1 MLHTCLSQS
10 PRPLSSSQRLKNN
23 SLETWV
29 TGNMAKILNSPPSA
43 VAVLM
48 VHLVAAIS
56 GPSSVQLQ
64 NNEYKNVLVA
74 ISPDVPED
82 PALIQSI
89 KNAFIGASSY
99 LYLATN
105 QRAVFRDVIILVPST
120 WRVQASYGASTWQVL
135 GSADVVVTGSLAPA
149 APSPPLG
156 GAPGESSVASQAA
169 AAATFTKSYAGCGQH
184 GIRISISTDVLTN
197 SQLASTLGSPARVL
211 VHEWATFRWGVFNE
225 YGQKGS
231 YSSTTRHPRGNWR
244 EFGAQ
249 KGLPD
254 SFTKWTRRQANLQPE
269 TMHNYNAPSR
279 HNRLC
284 GHRSTWSVIAGSE
297 DFKNGRNPPREGVD
311 TMPVFTIVQAPGT
324 PRLVLALDTSS
335 SMSEDNKLLLM
346 RQAVASFISDGLP
359 PETVVGMI
367 TFNEN
372 ADVQRPP
379 VTLRT
384 PEDRQKFV
392 DHLPTDCGG
401 ATSIASALVR
411 AAELLHNTA
420 PTTSIRN
427 VSSSELPALSSMGHV
442 LVITDGEQTT
452 GPDVS
457 SVKGRLETA
466 GLAVSFVLLGGQPP
480 DDLLALARDT
490 GGRSYYDL
498 NGPESTAAVDALF
511 DFLDIFNTGAFPSP
525 VQLCSRAREVSSEKG
540 LEGEVAID
548 ADVGQTTVFI
558 FSYSE
563 SAPEVS
569 VRSPSGRFY
578 DRRYPEYLLDARLQL
593 IKIQVPLK
601 AETGRW
607 KYKAIN
613 TGIRQR
619 ISLLV
624 LSSPANASDVPVQ
637 LTGSLINKPNVW
649 PTTMHIIGEATQRGR
664 PVLGLTMYATVF
676 GPFGDPISTQLMDN
690 GAGSD
695 IVEDDGVYSRY
706 FSKFTGPGLYTVR
719 LTATGFCPEGENS
732 SQCTPDPQYGNVE
745 RTASAGYIFITMN
758 TSAHQSSSGSD
769 DTEAPVRISDLRVVK
784 TSSKNRTVVLSWR
797 ASGDDTDQETASEYE
812 VLFAPTIA
820 DLLTLSSRVLAVTK
834 AEVVHGNLKAPQ
846 SFGNREYLSVRIP
859 ASLDQRQPRL
869 HCRRHRRSRK

>member
-1 MLHTCLSQS
+1 M
-10 PRPLSSSQRLKNN
+10 
-23 SLETWV
+23 
-29 TGNMAKILNSPPSA
+29 
-43 VAVLM
+43 
-48 VHLVAAIS
+48 
-56 GPSSVQLQ
+56 
-64 NNEYKNVLVA
+64 
-74 ISPDVPED
+74 
-82 PALIQSI
+82 
-89 KNAFIGASSY
+89 
-99 LYLATN
+99 
-105 QRAVFRDVIILVPST
+105 
-120 WRVQASYGASTWQVL
+120 
-135 GSADVVVTGSLAPA
+135 
-149 APSPPLG
+149 
-156 GAPGESSVASQAA
+156 
-169 AAATFTKSYAGCGQH
+169 
-184 GIRISISTDVLTN
+184 
-197 SQLASTLGSPARVL
+197 
-211 VHEWATFRWGVFNE
+211 
-225 YGQKGS
+225 
-231 YSSTTRHPRGNWR
+231 PRG
-244 EFGAQ
+244 
-249 KGLPD
+249 
-254 SFTKWTRRQANLQPE
+254 
-269 TMHNYNAPSR
+269 
-279 HNRLC
+279 
-284 GHRSTWSVIAGSE
+284 
-297 DFKNGRNPPREGVD
+297 
-311 TMPVFTIVQAPGT
+311 
-324 PRLVLALDTSS
+324 
-335 SMSEDNKLLLM
+335 
-346 RQAVASFISDGLP
+346 
-359 PETVVGMI
+359 
-367 TFNEN
+367 
-372 ADVQRPP
+372 
-379 VTLRT
+379 
-384 PEDRQKFV
+384 
-392 DHLPTDCGG
+392 
-401 ATSIASALVR
+401 
-411 AAELLHNTA
+411 LLHNTA

-846 SFGNREYLSVRIP
+846 SFGNRDLVFTVVAIDEAGNKGEHSNYVTVGLGTVPDLTDHKYWREGQFQDAVNLAPPKKQRVVIAGVLGTFSGLLLIVVLSSGAMTYV
-859 ASLDQRQPRL
+859 
-869 HCRRHRRSRK
+869 CRRKSCQPPEADEGSKMERHTNGKSSNYVLQKSTHHNGMFRHDV